1 MIKKSAPP
9 QFCCG
14 AFSIRRNFM
23 KCIINGRLVLADK
36 TVDGMAIVFG
46 EKIEKIAPVDELELS
61 EYEVIDARGRYVAPG
76 LVDIHIHG
84 YLGEDVSDGT
94 TEGIVKMAKGIAE
107 NGVTSWC
114 PTTMTVSKGEIE
126 AAFNAARRVKS
137 SGEYYGARI
146 IGVNAE
152 GPFINESKKG
162 AQAAEHILTPDAD
175 FIIDNADIV
184 KLVTIA
190 PEVDGALDAIK
201 KISDDGRVTV
211 SMGHTNATFEEA
223 SAGIEAGVR
232 NTTHL
237 FNAMT
242 ALAHRNPG
250 VVGAALSNDEVACE
264 LIADTFHV
272 SKGLFSLVSKI
283 KGDKLCLITD
293 CMRAGGMPDGDY
305 TLGGQ
310 PVHKEGIKCLLPD
323 GTIAGSVLRLNEA
336 VYNLYSNTELPI
348 ERAVA
353 AASLNPARVVGA
365 DGEIG
370 SLEVGKRADII
381 IADDKFK
388 VEVTVIGGE
397 IRYER
402 G

>member
-1 MIKKSAPP
+1 
-9 QFCCG
+9 
-14 AFSIRRNFM
+14 M
-23 KCIINGRLVLADK
+23 KCIVNGRLILADK
-36 TVDGMAIVFG
+36 TVEGMAIAFD
-46 EKIEKIAPVDELELS
+46 EKIEKIAPVSELDLS
-61 EYEVIDARGRYVAPG
+61 EYEVIDAGGKYVSPG

-94 TEGIVKMAKGIAE
+94 VEGLVTMAKGIAE

-114 PTTMTVSKGEIE
+114 PTTMTVSKKEIE
-126 AAFNAARRVKS
+126 AAFDAARKVRE

-146 IGVNAE
+146 LGVNSE
-152 GPFINESKKG
+152 GPFINEAKKG
-162 AQAAEHILTPDAD
+162 AQAAEHILSPDAD
-175 FIIDNADIV
+175 FIIENADIV

-201 KISDDGRVTV
+201 KIYDDGRVTV

-223 SAGIEAGVR
+223 CAGVEAGVR
-232 NTTHL
+232 HTTHL

-250 VVGAALSNDEVACE
+250 VVGAALSSDDVACE

-336 VYNLYSNTELPI
+336 VYNLYANTELPI
-348 ERAVA
+348 EKAVA
-353 AASLNPARVVGA
+353 AASLNPARA
-365 DGEIG
+365 IGEDAQIG

-381 IADDKFK
+381 IADEKFT
-388 VEVTVIGGE
+388 VEKTIIGGAV
-397 IRYER
+397 RYER